1 MRTKLI
7 ESNKP
12 EKYIHNVRNVDTST
26 AAATIPAG
34 TPLVLNLSSTPQP
47 ATYTNSL
54 PAGWEDGLQVVLPST
69 GGFTGSQLF
78 FYGVAVGPIIFQQLG
93 ETMMQGVCLASVV
106 RSTRA
111 GTTGTN
117 SWTAGAS
124 VAASGNFLV
133 IDTLNN
139 CFITQASAS
148 TGSPVILLDN
158 LASFA
163 GSATNTSDTRTAL
176 TSLVRAFVRNM

>member
-26 AAATIPAG
+26 SAATIPIG

-47 ATYTNSL
+47 TIYSNSL

-69 GGFTGSQLF
+69 AGFTGAQLF
-78 FYGVAVGPIIFQQLG
+78 FYGISVGPIIFQQLG

-106 RSTRA
+106 RTTRSA
-111 GTTGTN
+111 TSA
-117 SWTAGAS
+117 SWAS
-124 VAASGNFLV
+124 GSSIAAASNFLV
-133 IDTLNN
+133 IDTANN

-158 LASFA
+158 LNSFA
-163 GSATNTSDTRTAL
+163 GSATVSTDTRTVITQL
-176 TSLVRAFVRNM
+176 NRAFVRNM